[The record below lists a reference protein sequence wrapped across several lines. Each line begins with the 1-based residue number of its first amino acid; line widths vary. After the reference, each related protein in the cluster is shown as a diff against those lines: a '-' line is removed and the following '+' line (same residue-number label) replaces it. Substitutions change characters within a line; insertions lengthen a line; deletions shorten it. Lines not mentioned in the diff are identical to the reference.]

1 MDPYLVYFDLE
12 ATGLDVE
19 NDEILQIGA
28 VATSGATFTTFIIPQ
43 VPISPGAAAVN
54 KFSLNNGVLSREGT
68 VLSSVTMQQGIEDFF
83 NWCHQLSR
91 QEEGRTIT
99 LVAHNGRNYD
109 YELLM
114 TCMKRYA
121 VQVPTAFNLNMADTL
136 PCLEPYRRIFGNIKL
151 QTLKNALLNGTSQS
165 HDAVDDCNDLMSVVS
180 ALAKK
185 SNKTPWSFLN
195 VEGAVETF

>member
-68 VLSSVTMQQGIEDFF
+68 VLSSVTMQQGIE
-83 NWCHQLSR
+83 
-91 QEEGRTIT
+91 
-99 LVAHNGRNYD
+99 YD

-165 HDAVDDCNDLMSVVS
+165 HGAVDDCNDLMSVVS

-195 VEGAVETF
+195 VEGALETF